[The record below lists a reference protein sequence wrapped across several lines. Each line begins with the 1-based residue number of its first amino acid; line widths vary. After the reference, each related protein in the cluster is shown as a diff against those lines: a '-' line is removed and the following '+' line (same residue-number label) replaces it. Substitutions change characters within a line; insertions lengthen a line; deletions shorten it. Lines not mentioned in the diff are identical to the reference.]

1 MEFFFVEEL
10 TGLDRQFTVA
20 KISFIKWP
28 NFYILMGKRSGKP
41 VNPYTKDV
49 HGEYDSVG
57 LLKSV

>member
-1 MEFFFVEEL
+1 MELFFVEEL
-10 TGLDRQFTVA
+10 IGLDRQFTVA

-28 NFYILMGKRSGKP
+28 NIYILMGKRCGKP